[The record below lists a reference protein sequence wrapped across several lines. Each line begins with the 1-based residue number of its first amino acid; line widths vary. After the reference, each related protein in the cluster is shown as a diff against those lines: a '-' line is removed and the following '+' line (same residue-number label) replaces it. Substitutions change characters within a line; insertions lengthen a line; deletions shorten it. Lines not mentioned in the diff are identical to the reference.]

1 MYVNIIIFALYIDSC
16 KPQRS
21 GVLIHS
27 VTLSNLQ
34 IIKVL
39 KKKHKSA
46 KSKQTIHPFRC
57 LIKYSINE
65 YAVYE

>member
-34 IIKVL
+34 LIKVL
-39 KKKHKSA
+39 KKHKSA
-46 KSKQTIHPFRC
+46 KSKQIIHPFRC

-65 YAVYE
+65 YAVCE